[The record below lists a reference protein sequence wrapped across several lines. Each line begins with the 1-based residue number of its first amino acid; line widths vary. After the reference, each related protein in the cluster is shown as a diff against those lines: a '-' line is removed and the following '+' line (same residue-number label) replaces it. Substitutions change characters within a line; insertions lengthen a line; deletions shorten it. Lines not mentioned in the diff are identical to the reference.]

1 MSIGD
6 RLVLALD
13 QGTTSSRAIAF
24 DRGGRPVATAQRELT
39 QHLPSP
45 GHVEHDPDEIREG
58 QLACARDVVDAVGGA
73 DRIAAIGVTVQ
84 RETTVVWERAT
95 GRPVAPAVVWQSR
108 ITAPRCEAVRAA
120 GHEPRIR
127 ALTGLPVDAYFSA
140 TKIAHIL
147 DSGPDLR
154 ARAAAG
160 ELAAGTIDSWLVWHL
175 TGGRAHLTDVTNASR
190 TSLLDIRRLAWDP
203 WLCEVFDVPMG
214 VLPRVVSSSGVVAET
229 DPAILGRAIAI
240 AGIAGDQQA
249 ATFGQACFAE
259 GDAKNTYGTGAFL
272 LRNSGTEPVPSAGGS
287 LTTVLWRLADTESVV
302 YALEGSVFIA
312 GAAVQWLRDGL
323 QAIDAAADVERL
335 AAGVGHDE
343 GVYLVPAFTGLGAPW
358 WDPTARGLLIGI
370 TRGTGLP
377 HIARAT
383 LDSIGYQVRDVLR
396 GMDADVGHPISVLRV
411 DGGAARNDD
420 LLAFQADLL
429 GVPVERPVVTETTAA
444 GAAFLAGIGTGVWS
458 GPDEVAA
465 TWRLDRRF
473 EPTMPGRERERL
485 VAGWQRAVE
494 RSLRWA
500 VDDA

>member
-1 MSIGD
+1 M
-6 RLVLALD
+6 LALD

-24 DRGGRPVATAQRELT
+24 DAHGAVAATAQRELT

-45 GHVEHDPDEIREG
+45 GHVEHDPDEIWHG
-58 QLACARDVVDAVGGA
+58 QLACARDVIEAVGGA
-73 DRIAAIGVTVQ
+73 TRIAAIGVTVQ

-95 GRPVAPAVVWQSR
+95 GRPVGPAIVWQSR
-108 ITAPRCEAVRAA
+108 ITAPRCSAIRDA
-120 GHEPRIR
+120 GHATRIR
-127 ALTGLPVDAYFSA
+127 ELTGLPVDAYFSA

-147 DSGPDLR
+147 DASPGLR
-154 ARAAAG
+154 ARAEAG
-160 ELAAGTIDSWLVWHL
+160 ELAAGTVDAWLVWNL
-175 TGGRAHLTDVTNASR
+175 TGGREHVTDVSNASR

-203 WLCEVFDVPMG
+203 WLCEVFEVPET
-214 VLPRVVSSSGVVAET
+214 VLPRVVSSSGPVAET
-229 DPAILGRAIAI
+229 DSGLLGRAIPI

-249 ATFGQACFAE
+249 ATFGQACLHE

-272 LRNSGTEPVPSAGGS
+272 LRNTGTEPLASSAGS
-287 LTTVLWRLADTESVV
+287 LSTVLWRLADAEPAV

-323 QAIDAAADVERL
+323 RAIDAAADVERL
-335 AAGVGHDE
+335 AADVGHDD

-358 WDPTARGLLIGI
+358 WDPAARGLLIGI

-383 LDSIGYQVRDVLR
+383 IDSIAYQVRDVLA
-396 GMDADVGHPISVLRV
+396 GMDLDAGQPLSVLRV
-411 DGGAARNDD
+411 DGGAAGNDD
-420 LLAFQADLL
+420 LLSFQADLL

-444 GAAFLAGIGTGVWS
+444 GAAFLAGIGVGFWS

-473 EPTMPGRERERL
+473 EPGMSERERERL
-485 VAGWQRAVE
+485 VAGWRRAVE
-494 RSLRWA
+494 RSLGWA
-500 VDDA
+500 SEA